1 MSRFASRRNPKPCPG
16 DMAACS
22 SEQKAQL
29 AAYLATLA
37 TLALVFVASLVAAAL
52 VPALV
57 GKIEAFGLG
66 TITGGLIG
74 VLRLP
79 QQRTITVDNQPNN
92 PSSASAGNR

>member
-1 MSRFASRRNPKPCPG
+1 MNER
-16 DMAACS
+16 
-22 SEQKAQL
+22 KAQL

-37 TLALVFVASLVAAAL
+37 TLALVFVAALVAAAIA
-52 VPALV
+52 PALI

-79 QQRTITVDNQPNN
+79 QQRTLTIDSPPETSAL
-92 PSSASAGNR
+92 SSPEDPAQTPKGRS